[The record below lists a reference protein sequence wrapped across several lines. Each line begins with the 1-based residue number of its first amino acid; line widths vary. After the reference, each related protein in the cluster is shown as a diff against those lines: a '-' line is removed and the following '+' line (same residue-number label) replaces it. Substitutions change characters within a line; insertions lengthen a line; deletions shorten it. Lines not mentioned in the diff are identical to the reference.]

1 MADVPMAG
9 LSRTRNTCR
18 SLATL
23 FDEAEVDLHKG
34 LHEIHQSVVATAVA
48 TSALSC
54 GTEDHMKNEGKD
66 LDTTVPFLELILT
79 EVEGGCEF
87 VSS

>member
-23 FDEAEVDLHKG
+23 FDEAGVDLHEG
-34 LHEIHQSVVATAVA
+34 LHEKHQSVAATAVA

-66 LDTTVPFLELILT
+66 LEKAMPFFQT
-79 EVEGGCEF
+79 EDEGG
-87 VSS
+87 V